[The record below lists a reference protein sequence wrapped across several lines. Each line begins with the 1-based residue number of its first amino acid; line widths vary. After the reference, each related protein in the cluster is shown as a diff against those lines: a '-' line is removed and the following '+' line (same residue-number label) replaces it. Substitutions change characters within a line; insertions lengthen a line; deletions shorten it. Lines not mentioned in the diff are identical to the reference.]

1 MDPIK
6 TGKITLKKFGFLMAG
21 VFFFIS
27 LVIFIKHRQIFLPT
41 TVIALL
47 FTGMAIF
54 IPVSLKYFYIVWLK
68 LAYLLSWF
76 NTRLLLCVI
85 FYCIFTP
92 IGLFMRLFRID
103 LLERK
108 FDNAFDSY
116 WKTKAGKRMLPND
129 YHRQS

>member
-1 MDPIK
+1 MDSIK
-6 TGKITLKKFGFLMAG
+6 TDKITLKKFGFLMAG
-21 VFFFIS
+21 FFFFIS
-27 LVIFIKHRQIFLPT
+27 LVIFIKHRQISLPT
-41 TVIALL
+41 IVIALL
-47 FTGMAIF
+47 FAGMAIF
-54 IPVSLKYFYIVWLK
+54 IPALLKYFYIVWLK
-68 LAYLLSWF
+68 LAYLLSWL

-108 FDNAFDSY
+108 FDNASGSY
-116 WKTKAGKRMLPND
+116 WKTKADKRILPND